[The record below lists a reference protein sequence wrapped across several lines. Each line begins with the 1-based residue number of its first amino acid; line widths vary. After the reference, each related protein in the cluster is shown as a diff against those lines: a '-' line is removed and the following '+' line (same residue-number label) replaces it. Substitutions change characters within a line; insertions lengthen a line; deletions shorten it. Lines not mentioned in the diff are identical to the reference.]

1 MAYARIKDNTI
12 CELLKPIEGFLLE
25 ECFHPDIL
33 RGVINVPDKAQV
45 GQGWDGANLIPIPE
59 PVIVIPE
66 PQPVVPPKVSA
77 IEYKMLFT
85 VQERI
90 AIKTSTDAVI
100 QDLYELLND
109 QRVATVDLSL
119 KSISDALDYM
129 TALNIL
135 AVGRKAEIL
144 LGKVD

>member
-1 MAYARIKDNTI
+1 MKYAW
-12 CELLKPIEGFLLE
+12 IENDKIRDIAHGNPSE
-25 ECFHPDIL
+25 IFHAD
-33 RGVINVPDKAQV
+33 VAKFYDTQVPDEAV
-45 GQGWDGANLIPIPE
+45 NGQGWDGANLIPIPE
-59 PVIVIPE
+59 PVVVIPE

-90 AIKTSTDAVI
+90 AIKTSADAVI

>member
-1 MAYARIKDNTI
+1 MKYAW
-12 CELLKPIEGFLLE
+12 IENDKIRDVAHGNPSE
-25 ECFHPDIL
+25 IFHAD
-33 RGVINVPDKAQV
+33 VAKFYDTQVPDEAV
-45 GQGWDGANLIPIPE
+45 NGQGWDGINLIPIPV

-90 AIKTSTDAVI
+90 AIKTSTDVII

-109 QRVATVDLSL
+109 QRVATIDLSL

-135 AVGRKAEIL
+135 VVGRKAEIL
-144 LGKVD
+144 LGKVS

>member
-1 MAYARIKDNTI
+1 MKYAW
-12 CELLKPIEGFLLE
+12 IENDKIRDIAHGNPSE
-25 ECFHPDIL
+25 IFHAD
-33 RGVINVPDKAQV
+33 VAKFYDTQVPDEAV
-45 GQGWDGANLIPIPE
+45 NGQGWDGANLIPIPE
-59 PVIVIPE
+59 PVVVIPE
-66 PQPVVPPKVSA
+66 PQQVVPPKVSA

-90 AIKTSTDAVI
+90 AIKTSTDVVI

-129 TALNIL
+129 TTLNIL

-144 LGKVD
+144 LGKVS

>member
-1 MAYARIKDNTI
+1 MKYAW
-12 CELLKPIEGFLLE
+12 IENDKIRDIAHSNPSE
-25 ECFHPDIL
+25 IFHAD
-33 RGVINVPDKAQV
+33 VAKFYDTQVPDEAV
-45 GQGWDGANLIPIPE
+45 NGQGWDGTNLIPIPVPE
-59 PVIVIPE
+59 VVIPE
-66 PQPVVPPKVSA
+66 PVPVVPPKVSV

-109 QRVATVDLSL
+109 QRVDTVDLSL

-135 AVGRKAEIL
+135 VVGRKAEIL
-144 LGKVD
+144 LGKVT